1 MILFILE
8 VNFLVPLFLAFFVDL
23 LSRLLCCI
31 WNEMVVA
38 LFCNYLASLW
48 VRVVGCGGYDLHHM
62 LLAFPGRFKVI
73 KLPDSLLCDDGF

>member
-1 MILFILE
+1 MPCVDGERTLVIMCFRE

-38 LFCNYLASLW
+38 LF
-48 VRVVGCGGYDLHHM
+48 VIILHTY
-62 LLAFPGRFKVI
+62 G
-73 KLPDSLLCDDGF
+73 